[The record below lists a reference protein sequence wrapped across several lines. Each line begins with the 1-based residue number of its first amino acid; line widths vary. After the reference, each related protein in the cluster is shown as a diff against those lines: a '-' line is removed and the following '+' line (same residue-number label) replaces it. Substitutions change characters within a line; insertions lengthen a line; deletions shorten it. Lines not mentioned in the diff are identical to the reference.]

1 MSFYENVKSFI
12 KRNASK
18 SDQLIQT
25 KSLKEKKHGKTLS
38 IQYKLQV
45 FASELTSNQEVIDS
59 VVKKI
64 IKKDNTK
71 RTYAGKSDQ
80 DLTTYT
86 NKIYQYESYQTN
98 KVKLVPS
105 QSDRLDLFI
114 EDIYLGELPE
124 HYTKDAL
131 HYLQS
136 TIIMSFA
143 YINGGPYKLWN
154 GPDNELEQGTDS
166 YDLTIYIQFS

>member
-1 MSFYENVKSFI
+1 MSFYENVKNFI
-12 KRNASK
+12 KNNASR

-45 FASELTSNQEVIDS
+45 FASELTSNSEVIES
-59 VVKKI
+59 IVKKV

-71 RTYAGKSDQ
+71 RTYAGKSDE
-80 DLTTYT
+80 DLTTYS

-105 QSDRLDLFI
+105 QNDRLELFI

-124 HYTKDAL
+124 HYTTDAL

-143 YINGGPYKLWN
+143 YINGGPYKQWN
-154 GPDNELEQGTDS
+154 GQTNALERGIDP